1 MLKKIQQGA
10 VAWSGEQSRVPRDYK
25 FHSGDDM
32 LHDPGKKP
40 IQIPPLKAIQAFEQ
54 AARFGNVARAA
65 EQLNL
70 TPSAVSHQI
79 ANLEALIG
87 RPLFLRTAKGVTLTP
102 AGEQYLREVSG
113 ILQSLASAT
122 ERAGSDVGFDC
133 LRLHS
138 APSFGLLWLLPRL
151 ERFRE
156 SHPDI
161 QINLSCSYESLHFGR
176 NQIDLDIRHG
186 YPNWPSL
193 EVRTIRHEQLTVLAA
208 PALLERFPIQR
219 AEELLRQNLIL
230 SEAALV
236 QWPQWFAQQ
245 GLSLPEAPFALSF
258 DRSYMSLEAASHGY
272 GFALESSLL
281 SQDYIRQGRL
291 VPVFGEDLRSSVSAH
306 HLVFPRTH
314 ADLPRVRRFL
324 EWMQQQLGHDF
335 SY

>member
-1 MLKKIQQGA
+1 MNQDSL
-10 VAWSGEQSRVPRDYK
+10 R
-25 FHSGDDM
+25 
-32 LHDPGKKP
+32 KP
-40 IQIPPLKAIQAFEQ
+40 PQIPALKAIQSFEQ
-54 AARFGNVARAA
+54 VARFGNVARAA
-65 EQLNL
+65 EQLNI

-87 RPLFLRTAKGVTLTP
+87 RPLFIREARGVSLTP
-102 AGEQYLREVSG
+102 AGKQYLRDVSG

-122 ERAGSDVGFDC
+122 ERAGSSVGFDC

-151 ERFRE
+151 EHFRTC
-156 SHPDI
+156 HPDI

-176 NQIDLDIRHG
+176 HQLDLDIRHG

-193 EVRTIRHEQLTVLAA
+193 EVRTIRHERATVLAA
-208 PALLERFPIQR
+208 PTLLARTPITQPCD
-219 AEELLRQNLIL
+219 LLGQNLIL

-245 GLSLPEAPFALSF
+245 GVTLPQAPFALSF

-281 SQDYIRQGRL
+281 AQDYIARGEL
-291 VPVFGEDLRSSVSAH
+291 VPVFAEELATPVSAH
-306 HLVFPRTH
+306 HLVFPRGH
-314 ADLPRVRRFL
+314 AESSTVRQFL
-324 EWMQQQLGHDF
+324 DWVQGQLGHDF
-335 SY
+335 NY

>member
-1 MLKKIQQGA
+1 M
-10 VAWSGEQSRVPRDYK
+10 S
-25 FHSGDDM
+25 
-32 LHDPGKKP
+32 HDPGKKP
-40 IQIPPLKAIQAFEQ
+40 LQLPPLKAIQAFEQ

-113 ILQSLASAT
+113 LLQSLASAT
-122 ERAGSDVGFDC
+122 ERAGSAVGFDC

-151 ERFRE
+151 ERFRA
-156 SHPDI
+156 SHLDI
-161 QINLSCSYESLHFGR
+161 QINLSCSYEALHFGR
-176 NQIDLDIRHG
+176 HQIDVDIRHG

-193 EVRTIRHEQLTVLAA
+193 EVRTIRHEQATVLAA
-208 PALLERFPIQR
+208 PVLLARQPILQP
-219 AEELLRQNLIL
+219 ADLLGHNLIL

-245 GLSLPEAPFALSF
+245 GVSLPQAPFALSF

-272 GFALESSLL
+272 GLALESSLL
-281 SQDYIRQGRL
+281 AQDYIERGQL
-291 VPVFGEDLRSSVSAH
+291 VPVFGGERVSPVSAH
-306 HLVFPRTH
+306 HLVFPRGH
-314 ADLPRVRRFL
+314 AELPRVRRFL
-324 EWMQQQLGHDF
+324 DWMQGQLGHDF

>member
-1 MLKKIQQGA
+1 MQHEA
-10 VAWSGEQSRVPRDYK
+10 D
-25 FHSGDDM
+25 
-32 LHDPGKKP
+32 KKP
-40 IQIPPLKAIQAFEQ
+40 IQLPPFKAIQAFEQ

-102 AGEQYLREVSG
+102 AGEQYLRDVSG
-113 ILQSLASAT
+113 VLQALAIAT
-122 ERAGSDVGFDC
+122 ERAGNAESADC

-151 ERFRE
+151 EQFRS

-193 EVRTIRHEQLTVLAA
+193 EVRTIRHEQLQVLAA
-208 PALLERFPIQR
+208 PALLARQSIDGPQ
-219 AEELLRQNLIL
+219 ALLGQNLIL

-245 GLSLPEAPFALSF
+245 GLSLPESPYALSF

-281 SQDYIRQGRL
+281 SQEYVRDGRL
-291 VPVFGEDLRSSVSAH
+291 VPVFEGQLYSPVNAH

-324 EWMQQQLGHDF
+324 AWIQNQLGHDF
-335 SY
+335 TY